1 MENSYG
7 IGITNR
13 YDLFCMDDDANDM
26 ESILSKKAK
35 QQKKAAAKAATASAN
50 EKENKVA
57 PAVIKPPQ
65 AAAPAKGTQ
74 QQNGQPPK
82 SRPIKETQNIRSNSD
97 KGPREGIKKWKRAF
111 SLRNFCEFCCSI
123 WQIRFHSGGKK
134 SIGTIQFK
142 VFIVSKVAIFS
153 ACVCVR
159 KKKRKILVSWFW
171 LCGFL

>member
-35 QQKKAAAKAATASAN
+35 QQKKAAAAAAKAAAGGN

-57 PAVIKPPQ
+57 TAVIKPLQ
-65 AAAPAKGTQ
+65 SAAPVKGAQ

-82 SRPIKETQNIRSNSD
+82 STRPIKETQNIRSNSD
-97 KGPREGIKKWKRAF
+97 KGPREGNYQRI
-111 SLRNFCEFCCSI
+111 EFIYFLFYVICVVCFQFAL
-123 WQIRFHSGGKK
+123 QIRFSFGW
-134 SIGTIQFK
+134 
-142 VFIVSKVAIFS
+142 
-153 ACVCVR
+153 
-159 KKKRKILVSWFW
+159 KRYWNNSVQ
-171 LCGFL
+171 GFYR

>member
-35 QQKKAAAKAATASAN
+35 QQKKAAAAAAKLAATSAN

-57 PAVIKPPQ
+57 ATVIKPLQ
-65 AAAPAKGTQ
+65 SAAPVKGTQ

-82 SRPIKETQNIRSNSD
+82 SSRPIKETQNIRSNSD
-97 KGPREGIKKWKRAF
+97 KGPREGNNRELIF
-111 SLRNFCEFCCSI
+111 SFLRNFCGLFLI
-123 WQIRFHSGGKK
+123 VL
-134 SIGTIQFK
+134 TNP
-142 VFIVSKVAIFS
+142 VFIRVVKYWNNSVQ
-153 ACVCVR
+153 
-159 KKKRKILVSWFW
+159 
-171 LCGFL
+171 GFYR

>member
-50 EKENKVA
+50 EKENKVSA
-57 PAVIKPPQ
+57 PVIKPLQ
-65 AAAPAKGTQ
+65 QGAPAKGAQ

-82 SRPIKETQNIRSNSD
+82 STRPIKETQNIRSNSD
-97 KGPREGIKKWKRAF
+97 KGPREG
-111 SLRNFCEFCCSI
+111 
-123 WQIRFHSGGKK
+123 
-134 SIGTIQFK
+134 
-142 VFIVSKVAIFS
+142 
-153 ACVCVR
+153 R
-159 KKKRKILVSWFW
+159 KK
-171 LCGFL
+171 

>member
-35 QQKKAAAKAATASAN
+35 QQKKAAAKAAAASAN

-57 PAVIKPPQ
+57 ATVIKPLQ
-65 AAAPAKGTQ
+65 SAAPVKGTQ

-82 SRPIKETQNIRSNSD
+82 STRPIKETQNIRSNSD
-97 KGPREGIKKWKRAF
+97 KGPREGNRQSIF
-111 SLRNFCEFCCSI
+111 LRNFHRLFLICLI
-123 WQIRFHSGGKK
+123 NP
-134 SIGTIQFK
+134 
-142 VFIVSKVAIFS
+142 VFIRVEKYWNNSVQ
-153 ACVCVR
+153 
-159 KKKRKILVSWFW
+159 
-171 LCGFL
+171 GFYR